1 MNWKPKVFLIYIPI
15 QVLQELKEI
24 HLLAHFSSKNN
35 IRAYLSF
42 ALFNA
47 DFTRVHS
54 VQVQTSQPKGIL
66 GN

>member
-1 MNWKPKVFLIYIPI
+1 MIYIPI

-24 HLLAHFSSKNN
+24 HILAFFSSKNN
-35 IRAYLSF
+35 MRAYLCF
-42 ALFNA
+42 ALNV